1 MGLLIGHQQG
11 ARYPFASNVREHQR
25 QAAGTKLEVAD
36 ILRAQDSHAD
46 LIGFSLQCYTRCA
59 F

>member
-1 MGLLIGHQQG
+1 MT
-11 ARYPFASNVREHQR
+11 RP
-25 QAAGTKLEVAD
+25 TLEMAD

-46 LIGFSLQCYTRCA
+46 LIGFSLQYYTRCA